1 MAGAK
6 ETKPNWPVQQ
16 SWLKHQ
22 FPGFLTERSRDSIQT
37 SRYLYFADNS
47 LTGMP
52 KKTNNVCV
60 CSIMCCLLYSSS
72 SSIEHR
78 MSLVLI
84 LKNEDS
90 LSSRPPFTPR
100 CPLSCCIVT
109 RFLLSPF
116 SLLCLGQDKSS
127 LDAPV

>member
-1 MAGAK
+1 MADVAGAK

-37 SRYLYFADNS
+37 SRYIYFADNS
-47 LTGMP
+47 FTRMP
-52 KKTNNVCV
+52 KKTLIC
-60 CSIMCCLLYSSS
+60 MFCLLCSRS
-72 SSIEHR
+72 SSIERR
-78 MSLVLI
+78 MLLVLI

-116 SLLCLGQDKSS
+116 SRLCLGQDKSS